1 MPRNNSIS
9 SVLIIG
15 SGPIVI
21 GQACEFDYSGTQASK
36 SLKEEGIEVI
46 LINDNPATI
55 MTDPQTADKVY
66 MWPLT
71 PDSIIKILE
80 THNIDSVLPTMGGQ
94 TALNLCKDCDE
105 LGIWEK
111 YDCKIIGVDL
121 NTIELTENRD
131 EFRKFM
137 KRLNIGISESI
148 AVNTL
153 EEATIASKKLGFPLV
168 VRPSFTLGG
177 FGGGF
182 AKTESEFESVVTKGL
197 DASPTSQVLVEKAVL
212 GWKEYELELLKD
224 NNDNVT
230 IVCTIENFDPMGVH
244 TGDSITIAPAMTLS
258 DTTFQRMRDM
268 SIMMMRN
275 LGKFAGGCNVQFAV
289 EPQSEEIIAVEV
301 NPRVSRSSALA
312 SKATGYPIARIS
324 AKLAIGYNLDEISN
338 PIVGKSAM
346 FEPSLD
352 YVVVKVPKWNFE
364 KFPKSNST
372 LGLQMRSVGESM
384 AIGRSL
390 TEALQKAIQGLEE
403 SKCGLISIDFENLEE
418 LSNPTPKRIYQVK
431 SAIEKG
437 ISLESIQRV
446 TGIDMWLLEQIELI
460 CKIEIE
466 LKRKINK
473 ESLLVAKQNGFSDEQ
488 ISKITG
494 VSEVDIYS
502 MRQSWKINRIYKSI
516 DTCSAEFKAQT
527 PYYYSTFERPISSL
541 TSQNESHSTNN
552 KKKVIFLGSGPNRIG
567 QGIEF
572 DYACVHGVLSAKE
585 SGWET
590 IMINNNP
597 ETVSTDFNLP
607 DKLYF
612 EPVTLEHVLDIVRL
626 EKPYGVVVQL
636 GGQTALKL
644 AGELDKLGVNILG
657 TSFEGIDMA
666 EDRDRFYSILDKH
679 NILYPKYHVINKIEE
694 INNINFE
701 FPVLIRPSYVIGG
714 QRMKIINTQEELLT
728 QCEELIEFFPN
739 NTIIIDQFIENAI
752 EAEVDLICDGD
763 DIHIIGIMEHVDRA
777 GVHSGDSYSY
787 LPTKNLDN
795 TILNKIKEWSKLI
808 SISLGIKGLINIQF
822 VVKENNLWVIEA
834 NPRSSRTV
842 PFISKANEIPY
853 IKIATQVILG
863 DLKLKDFIFPESK
876 LKGWALKEPVFSTHK
891 FGVEIELGPEMKST
905 GERIIFENEY

>member
-71 PDSIIKILE
+71 TDSIIKILE
-80 THNIDSVLPTMGGQ
+80 KHNIDSVLPTMGGQ
-94 TALNLCKDCDE
+94 TALNLCKDCEE

-111 YDCKIIGVDL
+111 YNCKIIGVDL

-153 EEATIASKKLGFPLV
+153 EDAKLASQKLGFPLV

-182 AKTESEFESVVTKGL
+182 AKTENEFESVVTKGL

-258 DTTFQRMRDM
+258 DTTFQKMRDM
-268 SIMMMRN
+268 AIMMMRK

-289 EPQSEEIIAVEV
+289 EPKSEEIIAVEV

-338 PIVGKSAM
+338 PIVEKSAM

-384 AIGRSL
+384 AIGRSF

-403 SKCGLISIDFENLEE
+403 SKCGLISMDFENLEE
-418 LSNPTPKRIYQVK
+418 LSNPTPKRIYQIK
-431 SAIEKG
+431 SAIQKG
-437 ISLESIQRV
+437 IPLDSIQKV
-446 TGIDMWLLEQIELI
+446 TGIDPWLLEQIELI
-460 CKIEIE
+460 CRIEFE
-466 LKRKINK
+466 LKSKINK
-473 ESLLVAKQNGFSDEQ
+473 ESLLLAKQNGFSDEQ

-494 VSEVDIYS
+494 LSEVDVYY
-502 MRQSWKINRIYKSI
+502 MRQKWNINRIYKSI

-541 TSQNESHSTNN
+541 TSQNESHSSNN
-552 KKKVIFLGSGPNRIG
+552 PKKVIFLGSGPNRIG

-572 DYACVHGVLSAKE
+572 DYACVHGVISAKE

-612 EPVTLEHVLDIVRL
+612 EPVTLEHVLDIVKL

-644 AGELDKLGVNILG
+644 AGELDKLGVKILG

-679 NILYPKYHVINKIEE
+679 KILYPKYHLINKIEE
-694 INNINFE
+694 INNIDFQ

-714 QRMKIINTQEELLT
+714 QRMKIINSQEELIT
-728 QCEELIEFFPN
+728 QCRELIEFFPN
-739 NTIIIDQFIENAI
+739 NTIIIDQFIEGAI
-752 EAEVDLICDGD
+752 EAEVDLICDGE
-763 DIHIIGIMEHVDRA
+763 DIYIIGIMEHVDRA

-787 LPTKNLDN
+787 LPTKNLDT
-795 TILNKIKEWSKLI
+795 TILDRIKEWSKTI
-808 SISLGIKGLINIQF
+808 STSLNIKGLINIQF
-822 VVKENNLWVIEA
+822 VIKEDRLWVIEA

-842 PFISKANEIPY
+842 PFISKANQISY
-853 IKIATQVILG
+853 IKIATKIILG
-863 DLKLKDFIFPESK
+863 ELKLKDFDFPESK

-905 GERIIFENEY
+905 GERIIFEEY

>member
-1 MPRNNSIS
+1 MPRNNSIN

-21 GQACEFDYSGTQASK
+21 GQACEFDYSGTQAAK

-55 MTDPQTADKVY
+55 MTDPETADKVY

-71 PDSIIKILE
+71 PASIIKILE
-80 THNIDSVLPTMGGQ
+80 THKIDSILPTMGGQ
-94 TALNLCKDCDE
+94 TALNLCKECHE
-105 LGIWEK
+105 LGIWKK
-111 YDCKIIGVDL
+111 YNCKIIGVDL

-137 KRLNIGISESI
+137 KLLNIGISKSI
-148 AVNTL
+148 AVNNL
-153 EEATIASKKLGFPLV
+153 QDAIDASTKLGFPLV

-182 AKTESEFESVVTKGL
+182 AKDIQEFKQVVVRGL

-258 DTTFQRMRDM
+258 DTTFQTMRDM
-268 SIMMMRN
+268 AIRMMRN

-289 EPQSEEIIAVEV
+289 EPHTEEIIAVEI

-324 AKLAIGYNLDEISN
+324 AKLAIGYNLDEIKN
-338 PIVGKSAM
+338 PIVDKSAM

-352 YVVVKVPKWNFE
+352 YVVVKIPKWNFE

-384 AIGRSL
+384 AIGRSF

-403 SKCGLISIDFENLEE
+403 SKSGLISMDFENIED
-418 LSNPTPKRIYQVK
+418 LSVATPKRIYQIK
-431 SAIEKG
+431 TA
-437 ISLESIQRV
+437 IQRGYSLDKIQEV
-446 TGIDMWLLEQIELI
+446 TGIDPWLLRQIEII
-460 CKIEIE
+460 CEIE
-466 LKRKINK
+466 LRIKSDFGFD
-473 ESLLVAKQNGFSDEQ
+473 SLFIAKQNGFSDEQ
-488 ISKITG
+488 ISEITG
-494 VSEVDIYS
+494 LSTDDIYFK
-502 MRQSWKINRIYKSI
+502 RQKWNINRVYKSI

-527 PYYYSTFERPISSL
+527 PYFYSTFERSISCL
-541 TSQNESHSTNN
+541 TSQNESYPSNN
-552 KKKVIFLGSGPNRIG
+552 TRKVLFLGSGPNRIG

-572 DYACVHGVLSAKE
+572 DYACVQGLISAKE

-590 IMINNNP
+590 IMVNNNP
-597 ETVSTDFNLP
+597 ETVSTDFNLS

-612 EPVTLEHVLDIVRL
+612 EPVTLEHVLDIIKL
-626 EKPYGVVVQL
+626 EKPHGVVVQL

-644 AGELDKLGVNILG
+644 ASDLNNLGIKILG
-657 TSFEGIDMA
+657 TDFEGIDQA
-666 EDRDRFYSILDKH
+666 EDRDRFYSILDEN
-679 NILYPKYHVINKIEE
+679 NILYPNYQVIKSIDEINKVRLD
-694 INNINFE
+694 

-714 QRMKIINTQEELLT
+714 QRMKIIYTDQELLIAC
-728 QCEELIEFFPN
+728 QELLEVFPD
-739 NTIIIDQFIENAI
+739 NTIIIDKFIQDAVEV
-752 EAEVDLICDGD
+752 EADLICDGD
-763 DIHIIGIMEHVDRA
+763 NIHIIGIMEHVDKA

-787 LPTKNLDN
+787 LPTK
-795 TILNKIKEWSKLI
+795 TINNDILEKIRLWSKII
-808 SISLGIKGLINIQF
+808 STSLKIKGLINIQF
-822 VVKENNLWVIEA
+822 VTKDDMLWVIEA

-842 PFISKANEIPY
+842 PFISKANQIPY
-853 IKIATQVILG
+853 IKIATKVILG
-863 DLKLKDFIFPESK
+863 ELKLKDYEFIEPQ

-905 GERIIFENEY
+905 GERIIFEEV